1 MQRCSAAADNHKVYM
16 MDIGDSSNLI
26 VISLSIYFLTII
38 GLGLLYT
45 HPPKPMRDVD
55 GLLD

>member
-1 MQRCSAAADNHKVYM
+1 M

-26 VISLSIYFLTII
+26 VISRSIYFLTII
-38 GLGLLYT
+38 GLGLFYAR
-45 HPPKPMRDVD
+45 PPKPMRDVD